1 MDWAETIARER
12 LAARMLVDIA
22 DETERNEKID
32 TIIEKLGDHSVSLS
46 HARHLSYKNC
56 DEMGLVVER
65 LEDDQTLQELVLSV
79 HHAMMHT
86 LESTFASK
94 VVENH
99 KGAAY
104 IQQAAVPNNQ

>member
-1 MDWAETIARER
+1 
-12 LAARMLVDIA
+12 
-22 DETERNEKID
+22 
-32 TIIEKLGDHSVSLS
+32 
-46 HARHLSYKNC
+46 
-56 DEMGLVVER
+56 MGLVVEC

-86 LESTFASK
+86 IEGTLASK